1 MAKIELS
8 WSTEIDIYAKLFET
22 LKFLLNEMKSAF
34 LHEKNYSKNIESKIF
49 KMLLIGS
56 CKLSFITYM
65 TTSQNV

>member
-34 LHEKNYSKNIESKIF
+34 LHEKN
-49 KMLLIGS
+49 
-56 CKLSFITYM
+56 
-65 TTSQNV
+65 